1 MALNVLVVDDSAVM
15 RKMIIRTLKMSGLDL
30 GEIFEAG
37 DGREGLARLDEHWI
51 DLLLVD
57 INMPV
62 MDGMDML
69 KEIRSNR
76 EKCHLPVMVVSTE
89 SNEKRIK
96 SFGRLGAEFVHKPF
110 TPERLRD
117 AVLQITGVI
126 DEK

>member
-62 MDGMDML
+62 MDGMEML
-69 KEIRSNR
+69 HKVRANPETRDV
-76 EKCHLPVMVVSTE
+76 PVLIVSTE
-89 SNEKRIK
+89 SNEQRISTFYK
-96 SFGRLGAEFVHKPF
+96 LGASFVHKPF
-110 TPERLRD
+110 SAEEVKEEIIRM
-117 AVLQITGVI
+117 TGI
-126 DEK
+126 E